1 MQIQESGET
10 GQTREAKL
18 SVKLHFPGHL
28 WRADSAI
35 LALMFKKSA
44 KKGHLLVVVAIMAV
58 AVVVSDGD
66 GRLVCTCVS
75 SFLSSGC

>member
-1 MQIQESGET
+1 MNS
-10 GQTREAKL
+10 RFKLEAQL
-18 SVKLHFPGHL
+18 TLKLHFPGHV
-28 WRADSAI
+28 WRAAFAI
-35 LALMFKKSA
+35 LAMMFNKSG
-44 KKGHLLVVVAIMAV
+44 KRGHLLVVVEIMAV